1 MPTLQQPTHP
11 DVAIWRAA
19 TPEDIDA
26 IWMLQREADAV
37 DRPGRLT
44 PRSAVTETFDTGSVD
59 PAADTIIALA
69 ENGELL
75 AHGAVMVA
83 GGHATRVQEYLF
95 GAVHPLWRSRGIGTV
110 LLRWMRQRAEQ
121 KLAENPLALP
131 GWIELYADAEK
142 RDLRDL
148 ADREGFS
155 IARYFAEMEHPL
167 NPEVEAVAPPEGVKL
182 VPFSD
187 AVSEMT
193 RVARNDAFR
202 DHWGAQPNTKERWN
216 FQVAGGHFLP
226 SISWVA
232 VTENE
237 ERHRV
242 AGFALSTILQPSG
255 LGYIELV
262 GVIRDW
268 RGRGLAPALLS
279 ATLRSQ
285 QEAEIPA
292 ALLEVDSDSPTHANT
307 LYERMG
313 FRSIGSSLAY
323 VREY

>member
-1 MPTLQQPTHP
+1 MHAPEHP
-11 DVAIWRAA
+11 DVVTWRSA

-26 IWMLQREADAV
+26 IWALQREADAV
-37 DRPGRLT
+37 DQPGRLT

-59 PAADTIIALA
+59 PESDTILA
-69 ENGELL
+69 FGPDDELI

-95 GAVHPLWRSRGIGTV
+95 GAVHPLWRTRGIGTV
-110 LLRWMRQRAEQ
+110 LLRWLRERAEQ
-121 KLAENPLALP
+121 KLAENPLSLP
-131 GWIELYADAEK
+131 AWIVLYADAEK

-167 NPEVEAVAPPEGVKL
+167 NPEPEAVPVPEGIRL

-216 FQVAGGHFLP
+216 FQVAGGHFLS

-232 VTENE
+232 LTENE
-237 ERHRV
+237 DRPRV

-268 RGRGLAPALLS
+268 RGRKLAPALLA

-285 QEAEIPA
+285 REAQIPA
-292 ALLEVDSDSPTHANT
+292 TLLEVDSESPTHANT

-313 FRSIGSSLAY
+313 FSTIGSSLAY
-323 VREY
+323 IREY